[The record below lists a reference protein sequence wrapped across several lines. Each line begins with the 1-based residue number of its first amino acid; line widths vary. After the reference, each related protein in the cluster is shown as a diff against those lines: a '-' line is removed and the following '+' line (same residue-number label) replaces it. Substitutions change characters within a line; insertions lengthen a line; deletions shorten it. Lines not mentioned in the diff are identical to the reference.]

1 MSFNTPEPI
10 VSSERYA
17 VTDLDGRKPGDVSD
31 FVGPISA
38 LIERNGRTH
47 RVVGMGG
54 EVDGAVRIYE
64 KDAGADGKDVRVW
77 NLTQEDD
84 GSFTV
89 IHGAP
94 L

>member
-1 MSFNTPEPI
+1 MSFITPEPI

-17 VTDLDGRKPGDVSD
+17 VTDLNGRKPGEVSD

-54 EVDGAVRIYE
+54 EVDGALRIYE

-84 GSFTV
+84 GSFSV

-94 L
+94 R

>member
-31 FVGPISA
+31 FVGPISV
-38 LIERNGRTH
+38 LIERNGQTH

-54 EVDGAVRIYE
+54 EVDGSLRIYE
-64 KDAGADGKDVRVW
+64 KDTGADGKDVRVW

>member
-1 MSFNTPEPI
+1 M
-10 VSSERYA
+10 
-17 VTDLDGRKPGDVSD
+17 
-31 FVGPISA
+31 GPIST
-38 LIERNGRTH
+38 LIERNGQMH

-64 KDAGADGKDVRVW
+64 KDPGADGKDVRVW
-77 NLTQEDD
+77 NLTHEDD

-94 L
+94 R

>member
-38 LIERNGRTH
+38 LIERNGRRPGRRH
-47 RVVGMGG
+47 GRGG
-54 EVDGAVRIYE
+54 GRRLRIYE

-94 L
+94 R

>member
-1 MSFNTPEPI
+1 MSLNAPEPI
-10 VSSERYA
+10 VSSERY
-17 VTDLDGRKPGDVSD
+17 VVIDLDGRKPGDLSD
-31 FVGPISA
+31 FVGWISA
-38 LIERNGRTH
+38 LIERHGQTH
-47 RVVGMGG
+47 RVVGTAG

>member
-1 MSFNTPEPI
+1 MSFITPEPI

-17 VTDLDGRKPGDVSD
+17 VTDLNGRKPGDVSD

-54 EVDGAVRIYE
+54 EVDGSLRIYE
-64 KDAGADGKDVRVW
+64 KDTGADGKDVRVW